1 MTEKRICEESSE
13 NHGLFIHVRSVV
25 VVVTPSSVEGGGSE
39 D

>member
-25 VVVTPSSVEGGGSE
+25 VTPSNVEGDGSE

>member
-13 NHGLFIHVRSVV
+13 SHGLFNHVRSV